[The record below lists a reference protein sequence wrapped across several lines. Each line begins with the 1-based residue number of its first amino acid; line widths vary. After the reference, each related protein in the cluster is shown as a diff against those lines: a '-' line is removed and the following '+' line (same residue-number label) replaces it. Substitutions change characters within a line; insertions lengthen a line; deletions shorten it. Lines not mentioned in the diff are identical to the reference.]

1 MGAYDGAE
9 VCELVGIFML
19 NKVGEKY
26 NKNDVGLYR
35 DDGLAAFKN
44 ISGPES
50 ELIKKNFRS
59 LFKKY
64 VLEIIIECNKKVV
77 DYLDVTFNLK
87 DGTYK
92 QYHKPDNKITY
103 INVQSNHPPNII
115 KQLPKTIEQ
124 RLSNNSSNETIF
136 NEAAPPYEK
145 ALSEAGYDVKL
156 KCNPNKKTKQKKQKK
171 EHNMVNPPY
180 SKNVVTKVGHYV
192 LKLLDKH
199 FPRQH
204 KLHKIFNKNTV
215 KVSYSCTKN
224 IKSIINSHNKKVL
237 HQNRPYPNEQ
247 KCNCIKNEVCPL
259 NGNCQVENI
268 VYEATITCNEQTYG
282 KNIYIG
288 IAETTFKK
296 RYRNHKRSLNLAA
309 YKNDTELSKGF

>member
-19 NKVGEKY
+19 NKIGEKY

-35 DDGLAAFKN
+35 DDGLAVFKN

-50 ELIKKNFRS
+50 ERIKKNFQS

-92 QYHKPDNKITY
+92 PYHKPDNKIPY

-124 RLSNNSSNETIF
+124 RLSNNPSNETIF
-136 NEAAPPYEK
+136 NEADPLYEK
-145 ALSEAGYDVKL
+145 ALSEAAHNVKL
-156 KCNPNKKTKQKKQKK
+156 KCNPNKKTKQKK
-171 EHNMVNPPY
+171 
-180 SKNVVTKVGHYV
+180 
-192 LKLLDKH
+192 
-199 FPRQH
+199 
-204 KLHKIFNKNTV
+204 
-215 KVSYSCTKN
+215 
-224 IKSIINSHNKKVL
+224 
-237 HQNRPYPNEQ
+237 
-247 KCNCIKNEVCPL
+247 
-259 NGNCQVENI
+259 
-268 VYEATITCNEQTYG
+268 
-282 KNIYIG
+282 
-288 IAETTFKK
+288 
-296 RYRNHKRSLNLAA
+296 
-309 YKNDTELSKGF
+309 TEKGT